1 MLLKNK
7 EILQRMVHML
17 SGGMILIHAYEKYE
31 SGHASHAFFAI
42 AGLLFITIAL
52 LHPIIEKKAPWV
64 DGVFF
69 FIEGVLSL
77 FVAYDFFHMGKKGLP
92 FAYIVAALFQFF
104 SAYKLGK
111 KGIQNHHQQS
121 TDQIPHP

>member
-1 MLLKNK
+1 MH
-7 EILQRMVHML
+7 VL
-17 SGGMILIHAYEKYE
+17 SGVLILIHAYEKYE

-42 AGLLFITIAL
+42 AGLLFITIAI
-52 LHPIIEKKAPWV
+52 LHPVIEKKAPWV

-77 FVAYDFFHMGKKGLP
+77 FVAYDFFRMGKKGLP
-92 FAYIVAALFQFF
+92 VAYVVAGLLQFF
-104 SAYKLGK
+104 SAYKFGK
-111 KGIQNHHQQS
+111 KGLQNHHQS

>member
-7 EILQRMVHML
+7 ELRQRLLHML
-17 SGGMILIHAYEKYE
+17 SGGIILIHAYEKYE

-42 AGLLFITIAL
+42 AGLLFITIAIF
-52 LHPIIEKKAPWV
+52 HPVIEKKAPWV

-69 FIEGVLSL
+69 FIEGLLSL

-92 FAYIVAALFQFF
+92 FAYAVAALFQFF
-104 SAYKLGK
+104 SAYKFGK
-111 KGIQNHHQQS
+111 KGIQNHHQS